1 MKESIDGEKKRTS
14 SMETRMSKLV
24 QQVQD
29 VQDAKTKIL
38 TSLQQKEKEGI
49 VKMDNAMFR
58 IGTLEERQAE
68 LKDGIERVINNTF
81 NLDQSF
87 LESKNQV
94 NSCVMSSFIA
104 RVKVPFQMHELCVCN
119 AMKIK
124 RQVFVS

>member
-1 MKESIDGEKKRTS
+1 MPCHFRELKKMKESIDGEKKRTS

-24 QQVQD
+24 QKVQD

-87 LESKNQV
+87 LESKEY
-94 NSCVMSSFIA
+94 
-104 RVKVPFQMHELCVCN
+104 PF
-119 AMKIK
+119 
-124 RQVFVS
+124 